1 MFALLYVS
9 NCQST
14 DFQVQQNLGN
24 IQRICISCT
33 CFTTWDAIMAGCYFA
48 YAFFCLSMYQLL
60 CPVHWVFIQ
69 RATVVV
75 CCYLLLVLII
85 DGAWKNVK
93 LTETLFCHCTTE
105 WSLHVNSC
113 ECMHV
118 VALHSA
124 CISCPCGRSDLY
136 LVGWSLSCRRE
147 KQLG

>member
-1 MFALLYVS
+1 MNKTAVHSDLCAYVCLALC

-48 YAFFCLSMYQLL
+48 YCLLL
-60 CPVHWVFIQ
+60 LEHVPALVPSARLFIE

-75 CCYLLLVLII
+75 CCYLLVLII
-85 DGAWKNVK
+85 DGACMW
-93 LTETLFCHCTTE
+93 LPCTR
-105 WSLHVNSC
+105 
-113 ECMHV
+113 
-118 VALHSA
+118 

-136 LVGWSLSCRRE
+136 LVAWSFSCRRR
-147 KQLG
+147 KQLR